1 MESITPVFRLSN
13 SNGKANL
20 NSINTLIHGSLAS
33 DTKGKIRLF
42 HQLPNQ
48 IAKNLNP
55 RFPRTIAKGAC
66 AKRDLVLMSME
77 YHRAPNNT

>member
-33 DTKGKIRLF
+33 DTKGKIIF
-42 HQLPNQ
+42 HQLPKQ